1 MIKNDDDNSGNFDS
15 IIDMLT
21 MGLPLDSIAQITGA
35 SIEEI
40 EKIEKLQ
47 NNFEGLEPQEEYI
60 IDRFEEDVAVLSNC
74 ETGTITNILK
84 YKLPK
89 DSKEGDKIKWSGTL
103 FKKIENTTTKS
114 LEERLNNL
122 KKD

>member
-1 MIKNDDDNSGNFDS
+1 MIKNDDDNSGNYDS

-21 MGLPLDSIAQITGA
+21 MGLPFDSIAQITGA

-40 EKIEKLQ
+40 EKIEKLY
-47 NNFEGLEPQEEYI
+47 NNLEGLETNEYI
-60 IDRFEEDVAVLSNC
+60 IDRFEEDTAVLSNS
-74 ETGTITNILK
+74 ETGAITNILK

-103 FKKIENTTTKS
+103 FEKIENNTTKS
-114 LEERLNNL
+114 LEERLKNL
-122 KKD
+122 KE